1 MAVKEVGT
9 LRELGVKPGDVVE
22 WEGQKFTVMAG
33 KPYDYYS
40 GVWASLE
47 IPWKEGG
54 KWISEAAENCRIISR
69 ASDTPKLWRDMTP
82 EEKGALLLA
91 HYEGKVIECWQFG
104 HHFWL
109 EVIDPNFCEDC
120 AYRVKPEPKVEVV
133 TGVYWREFNEPRISC
148 MAVTGATHIITF
160 KVIDGEPDCASIKME
175 KINGK

>member
-9 LRELGVKPGDVVE
+9 LKELGVKPGDVVE
-22 WEGQKFTVMAG
+22 WEGRKWTVMAG
-33 KPYDYYS
+33 NPYDYDS

-69 ASDTPKLWRDMTP
+69 AGEPKLWRDMTP

-91 HYEGKVIECWQFG
+91 HHEGRVIENKSRYSDWIAAKPVWANEF
-104 HHFWL
+104 
-109 EVIDPNFCEDC
+109 

-133 TGVYWREFNEPRISC
+133 TGVYWRELGMHCLSC
-148 MAVTGATHIITF
+148 TSVTGVTHRITF
-160 KVIDGEPDCASIKME
+160 NTIDGEPDCSSIKME